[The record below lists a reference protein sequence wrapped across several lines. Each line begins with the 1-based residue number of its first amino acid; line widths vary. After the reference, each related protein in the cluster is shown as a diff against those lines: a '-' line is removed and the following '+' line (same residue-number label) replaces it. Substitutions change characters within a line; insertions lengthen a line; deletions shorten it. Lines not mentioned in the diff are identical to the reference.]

1 MHIFVVDE
9 PHPAVFIYTA
19 VAAFDGFAADA
30 ARQVTP
36 LTLRGER
43 QCDRISPF

>member
-1 MHIFVVDE
+1 MHIFVADD
-9 PHPAVFIYTA
+9 PHPAEFIYTA
-19 VAAFDGFAADA
+19 VAPFDGFAAHA
-30 ARQVTP
+30 VRQVTL